1 MIIINDK
8 KTLGSKGFASSVF
21 DNIKVVLDKLLDKEQ
36 IQEIANEV
44 EFFGEL
50 DLSVLDSKVFNTIFK
65 TVQSL
70 KNLDK
75 RWQGVLLDAMQADP
89 RYAA

>member
-21 DNIKVVLDKLLDKEQ
+21 DNIKAVLGKVLDKEQ
-36 IQEIANEV
+36 AQEIASKV

-50 DLSVLDSKVFNTIFK
+50 DLSVLDSKAFNTVFK

-70 KNLDK
+70 ENLDK
-75 RWQGVLLDAMQADP
+75 RWQGVLLDAMKADP
-89 RYAA
+89 RFA